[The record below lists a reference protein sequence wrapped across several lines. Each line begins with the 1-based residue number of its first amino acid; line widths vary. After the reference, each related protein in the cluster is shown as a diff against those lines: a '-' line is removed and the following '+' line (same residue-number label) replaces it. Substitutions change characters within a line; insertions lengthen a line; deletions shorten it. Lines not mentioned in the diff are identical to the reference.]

1 MYTRSIHN
9 RKDLQQQF
17 GYEVKLNPKCVQ
29 FDYKYLVIKYVPL
42 SENSGK
48 MIMGMNMDLK
58 LNMLPLSILEVVS
71 VNFSQ
76 DFYENI
82 VKISKKFKGSVWDEG
97 IQKNS

>member
-1 MYTRSIHN
+1 M
-9 RKDLQQQF
+9 
-17 GYEVKLNPKCVQ
+17 Q

-58 LNMLPLSILEVVS
+58 LNMLPLSLLEIVS

-97 IQKNS
+97 IQKNSKLFEFTKNSTNDFLMKNKR